1 MARRTKPTEIIWDY
15 LEPPLLEKEEPVGLI
30 GPAE

>member
-1 MARRTKPTEIIWDY
+1 MARKTKPAEIIWDY
-15 LEPPLLEKEEPVGLI
+15 EDPPLIKKDGPAGLI

>member
-1 MARRTKPTEIIWDY
+1 MARRTKPAEIIWDY
-15 LEPPLLEKEEPVGLI
+15 SESPLLEKEEPASLI

>member
-1 MARRTKPTEIIWDY
+1 MARRTRPAEIIWDY
-15 LEPPLLEKEEPVGLI
+15 SEPPLLEKEDPAGLI